1 MIYLFIILIVINL
14 LILKF
19 NNNVSKLI
27 NIYDKPDKKIKL
39 HFIKTPLLGGPIIYL
54 NIMILFL
61 FLFFSINAN
70 KNANISLSEVNIYGF
85 NLILFFLISSC
96 FFFIGIYD
104 DKFKINPS
112 KKIIYFIIFLFLLVF
127 LDNGLLLQKINIFQT
142 ILNIDTEIIS
152 ICFTIFCFL
161 AFINAFNFFDGINL
175 QVGLYSIFIILIFI
189 SKNIFL
195 IFWISLLLSI
205 FFYLILNFKNKI
217 FLGDSG
223 SLFLSF
229 IFSYFFI
236 FYHNKFNIFSADEI
250 FLIMIVPGLDMVR
263 LFIQRLIS
271 KKNPLYG
278 DRQHIHHL
286 ISKKFK
292 NTIVPFITVTLCSFP
307 YLMYLIFESSLI
319 IIIIS
324 IIVYTLIFLKLKNI

>member
-1 MIYLFIILIVINL
+1 MF
-14 LILKF
+14 
-19 NNNVSKLI
+19 
-27 NIYDKPDKKIKL
+27 YD
-39 HFIKTPLLGGPIIYL
+39 
-54 NIMILFL
+54 
-61 FLFFSINAN
+61 
-70 KNANISLSEVNIYGF
+70 
-85 NLILFFLISSC
+85 
-96 FFFIGIYD
+96 
-104 DKFKINPS
+104 
-112 KKIIYFIIFLFLLVF
+112 
-127 LDNGLLLQKINIFQT
+127 
-142 ILNIDTEIIS
+142 
-152 ICFTIFCFL
+152 FCFL
-161 AFINAFNFFDGINL
+161 ALINAFNFFDGINL

-229 IFSYFFI
+229 IFSYFFTV
-236 FYHNKFNIFSADEI
+236 YHNKFNAFYDDDI
-250 FLIMIVPGLDMVR
+250 FLIMILPGLDMVR

-286 ISKKFK
+286 ISKKFN